1 MRTIANVFES
11 AKITTFRFD
20 FAGNGWVNEVY
31 LLLIMKCMLL
41 ALLMFMSFFRESQGS
56 FQYGNYRREAEDLR
70 SVLQHLRGENRVIS
84 AIIGHSKGK
93 EGGFLVCRFQEKGN
107 NHCCYCCCQVGMWC
121 FCMQQSTRMWRLL

>member
-20 FAGNGWVNEVY
+20 FAGIGWVNEVY

-84 AIIGHSKGK
+84 TIIGHSKGK
-93 EGGFLVCRFQEKGN
+93 
-107 NHCCYCCCQVGMWC
+107 
-121 FCMQQSTRMWRLL
+121 